1 MYSSYSPLQR
11 TQLSGQVYTD
21 TQGVYLLV
29 YAPGRRTALEATLRD
44 QLHRKFR
51 VVDSLADA
59 LTPSVAGV
67 LLVREDVELMST
79 ALNYYAKALKEG
91 ADLVLSDAVFG
102 YAGAT
107 ALYQSPAHIASPG
120 CALVSRALLD
130 RCRAAARDPE
140 SVAELLA
147 LAAQYSQHCTRIPL
161 ALLHYER
168 EVTPDDLYSPTGK
181 RAFLFS
187 HVLDMTGAPIVM
199 VSAVPVL
206 RSMGFEVTVLGPS
219 DNGSLELFREAGATV
234 LTRAGCISSPALW
247 GLALCAD
254 FVIVNTVV
262 SGRVVRAL
270 SDTGVP
276 VLWWLHDAFA
286 GYPHIAHQIPKTI
299 APNVQV
305 YSVGK
310 HAAAAMH
317 GVRPD
322 FEIHQLIYGLPDYA
336 KEDFPVYDLGYANG
350 RPLFVTVGSFE
361 RRKGQ
366 DVFCNAIRL
375 LPPEVRSKASF
386 LFVGKA
392 ADKEMMDAV
401 RSLTADYP
409 QNVFYC
415 KRLSRDE
422 IKSLMQ
428 QCTCLVC
435 ASRDD
440 PMPTFVTEGLIFGK
454 PSIVSEHTGT
464 AGLVTEGV
472 DGFVY
477 KDDDPAQLEK
487 LLCWAIEHPDDLAA
501 MHDDCRKL
509 YERYYSK
516 EAFAATLQQAVEL
529 LTEQVKKLAD

>member
-79 ALNYYAKALKEG
+79 ALNYHAKALKEG

-120 CALVSRALLD
+120 CALVSRELLE

-140 SVAELLA
+140 SVSELLA

-375 LPPEVRSKASF
+375 LPPEVRNKASF

-516 EAFAATLQQAVEL
+516 EAFAATLQQAVES
-529 LTEQVKKLAD
+529 LTEQVQKLAD